1 MSHYRTMRMVVAGA
15 ALALAGC
22 VATTPERG
30 GQAPS
35 TNTAT
40 RAPTGPGTTSESGA
54 QTVFEARGIAYLG
67 GDFSQT
73 REQAYNES
81 KRRLFDAGAT
91 IHLSAVQATTFGTLT
106 TDCAMQIV
114 GGTLL
119 DFKVLEEGIENQSR
133 YFVRSQARFEQR
145 EAEKALEEEALKKIG
160 CWSGDDETA
169 GEVAETPASDPPK
182 VATADGTAT
191 AKGSAAES
199 GARCRFRPEV
209 QRLWFGRERFVRLGI
224 RGRNADCRAPTPE
237 PAAPTPTPVTSVAV
251 VSVPADE
258 TTVCCH
264 EFPETLT
271 RRVYPV
277 LEQIEGVTR
286 LERLTTNDGSVCYRF
301 HYDGQPAV
309 LENRLERDLRTS
321 STLSFRIERNRS
333 TNMVDLVF
341 DGGFD

>member
-1 MSHYRTMRMVVAGA
+1 MSRYRTIQMVVAGA

-30 GQAPS
+30 GQAATAS
-35 TNTAT
+35 TAT
-40 RAPTGPGTTSESGA
+40 PAPAASGATSEPGA
-54 QTVFEARGIAYLG
+54 RTVFEARGIAYLG

-91 IHLSAVQATTFGTLT
+91 IHLSSVQATTFGELT
-106 TDCAMQIV
+106 TDCAMQVV

-119 DFKVLEEGIENQSR
+119 NFKVLEEGIENEAR
-133 YFVRSQARFEQR
+133 YFVRSQARFEKR
-145 EAEKALEEEALKKIG
+145 EAEKALGKEALKKIG
-160 CWSGDDETA
+160 CWIGEEEPA
-169 GEVAETPASDPPK
+169 VEVAETLSPDAPK
-182 VATADGTAT
+182 VATADGAAT
-191 AKGSAAES
+191 VEDAAANPVPAADSAPKSDGSGSVASGSSVSASGTGTQIAEL
-199 GARCRFRPEV
+199 RPLE
-209 QRLWFGRERFVRLGI
+209 
-224 RGRNADCRAPTPE
+224 PT
-237 PAAPTPTPVTSVAV
+237 APTPTPVTSVAIA
-251 VSVPADE
+251 SVPANE

-264 EFPETLT
+264 EFPETLS

-286 LERLTTNDGSVCYRF
+286 LERLTTNDGSLCYRF
-301 HYDGQPAV
+301 HYDRQPAV
-309 LENRLERDLRTS
+309 LEDRLERDLRTS
-321 STLSFRIERNRS
+321 STLSFRLERNRG

>member
-191 AKGSAAES
+191 AKGSAANPVPAADSAPKSNGSGSAASGSSVSAS
-199 GARCRFRPEV
+199 GAGTQIAEPRP
-209 QRLWFGRERFVRLGI
+209 
-224 RGRNADCRAPTPE
+224 PE